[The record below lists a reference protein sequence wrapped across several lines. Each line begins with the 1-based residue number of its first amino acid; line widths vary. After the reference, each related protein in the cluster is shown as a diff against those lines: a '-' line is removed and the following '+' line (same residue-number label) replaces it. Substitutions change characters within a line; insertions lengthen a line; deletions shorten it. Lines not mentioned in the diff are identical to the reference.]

1 MERWNLPE
9 DEYERKD
16 RVSEIAD
23 EIIRQYDEAFY
34 DYMNKILDQVRE
46 EAKSPDRTTQNSLGM
61 TALETTK
68 IAADPT
74 QS

>member
-9 DEYERKD
+9 DAHERKD

-23 EIIRQYDEAFY
+23 EIIRKYDEAFY

-46 EAKSPDRTTQNSLGM
+46 EAKNSHETTPNNLGH
-61 TALETTK
+61 TALESLGIPK
-68 IAADPT
+68 IP
-74 QS
+74 